1 MSGVKRLDH
10 QAVAQLQSHRLD
22 SSIVPNPECITK
34 GTETMSYHFTNEEH
48 FSATGSFPSNVRGG
62 LRHRRSVAPE
72 TNGAGRHWSSG
83 ATSTAVAIEF
93 PELLQ
98 AAQLGDD
105 RAFSSLVSH
114 YRQFADRVATQILRT
129 EEAAADAVQE
139 AMIKVHRALPRFQEG
154 NFRSWLLR
162 IVTNTCYDHLR
173 RQKRRRAVS
182 LDELAEGNE
191 AETAL
196 GLRAT
201 DEIENP
207 ETVALQRESMHLLMS
222 AIDELPL
229 WHRNVILLIDV
240 HGFDYEE
247 AAVQLGVPLGTVK
260 SRLNRGRIALRDRL
274 VRDGLVP
281 AHLLAV

>member
-1 MSGVKRLDH
+1 
-10 QAVAQLQSHRLD
+10 
-22 SSIVPNPECITK
+22 
-34 GTETMSYHFTNEEH
+34 MSYHSANEEY
-48 FSATGSFPSNVRGG
+48 FSATAAFASTVRGG
-62 LRHRRSVAPE
+62 LRHRRSVMPE
-72 TNGAGRHWSSG
+72 GYVAAGHWSGG
-83 ATSTAVAIEF
+83 ATTAALAIEF
-93 PELLQ
+93 PELIQ
-98 AAQLGDD
+98 AAQLGDE

-139 AMIKVHRALPRFQEG
+139 AMIKVYRALPRFKEG

-173 RQKRRRAVS
+173 RQKRRRALS

-191 AETAL
+191 AETAF
-196 GLRAT
+196 GLRTT

-207 ETVALQRESMHLLMS
+207 ETVALQRESMHLLLN
-222 AIDELPL
+222 AIEELPL

-247 AAVQLGVPLGTVK
+247 AAQQLGVPLGTVK

-281 AHLLAV
+281 THLLVN

>member
-1 MSGVKRLDH
+1 
-10 QAVAQLQSHRLD
+10 
-22 SSIVPNPECITK
+22 
-34 GTETMSYHFTNEEH
+34 MSYHFANEEH
-48 FSATGSFPSNVRGG
+48 FSAAPSFASSVRGG
-62 LRHRRSVAPE
+62 LHHRQPVVQESY
-72 TNGAGRHWSSG
+72 GAGRHWSGG
-83 ATSTAVAIEF
+83 ATSTAIAIEF

-98 AAQLGDD
+98 AAQLGDE
-105 RAFSSLVSH
+105 RAFGSLVSH

-139 AMIKVHRALPRFQEG
+139 ALIKVYRALPRFQEG

-173 RQKRRRAVS
+173 RQKRRRALS

-191 AETAL
+191 AETAF

-207 ETVALQRESMHLLMS
+207 ETVALQRESMSLLMS
-222 AIDELPL
+222 AIEDLPL
-229 WHRNVILLIDV
+229 WHRSVILLIDV

-247 AAVQLGVPLGTVK
+247 AAAQLGVPLGTVK

-281 AHLLAV
+281 AHLLAN